1 MIVFSFRPLPFNYF
15 SLFSVNLLLEL
26 LGLLSLVKKK
36 HLLSQSNWSDSM
48 KVQFTYICIYVYI
61 CHGHCSVTWDKDTVR
76 EKWLEL
82 FFLPVTGWFLT
93 YPCLISHKLRTCF
106 VSAED
111 ESRSL
116 SARRKTQLWTLT
128 FTLLTSF
135 HTPAQ
140 YVVFTHKHIVS
151 DDNAGGNYSVQHC
164 IIMKTIE

>member
-1 MIVFSFRPLPFNYF
+1 MIVFSFRPRPFNYF

-26 LGLLSLVKKK
+26 LGLLSLVKKTSVISVE
-36 HLLSQSNWSDSM
+36 LIWFNLN
-48 KVQFTYICIYVYI
+48 IYVYTYI
-61 CHGHCSVTWDKDTVR
+61 SVMDTVR
-76 EKWLEL
+76 SHEIKTPSESYSFCPSL
-82 FFLPVTGWFLT
+82 GWFLT

>member
-1 MIVFSFRPLPFNYF
+1 MIVFSVRPLPFNYF

-93 YPCLISHKLRTCF
+93 YPCLISHKLRTCLS
-106 VSAED
+106 VLRMNRGVCQPE
-111 ESRSL
+111 ERRSSGL
-116 SARRKTQLWTLT
+116 SHSPCSPP
-128 FTLLTSF
+128 FTLRRSTWYSLTNTLSL
-135 HTPAQ
+135 T
-140 YVVFTHKHIVS
+140 
-151 DDNAGGNYSVQHC
+151 
-164 IIMKTIE
+164 IMQAAITACSTV